1 MLPSLSHKSVKI
13 KTQSTNMEDTLK
25 NIQTAF
31 NAAFGVAPESVTI
44 DTTPKDIPAWD
55 SMGHVTLVS
64 SLEQTFGL
72 NFDVDEVMEMENVR
86 QIVRIVQAKRAKA

>member
-1 MLPSLSHKSVKI
+1 
-13 KTQSTNMEDTLK
+13 MEEILK
-25 NIQTAF
+25 KIQTAF
-31 NAAFGVAPESVTI
+31 NLAFGVAPESITM

-55 SMGHVTLVS
+55 SMGHVSLVS

-86 QIVRIVQAKRAKA
+86 QIVRIIEARRTKV